1 MYKLLI
7 KLSIVLLILIV
18 GFFTLVKL
26 NILPDFFNFSKLFG
40 KKEISIEPSAVIVE
54 NVSPLAQLFTSTYY
68 SEFPISEVKK
78 TDAFFGLSKSNNEL
92 ILIAKGNCYAGT
104 DLSKFSKDDV
114 QIIDSITCSIKLP
127 GAEFLDVVM
136 NPTDFEIYKED
147 GEWSAEEVKKLKE
160 KAKDLIQE
168 KAIKEN
174 VLKKADERSI
184 QLFTDLLKSLGY
196 KNVTV
201 EIKNNLKS
209 INS

>member
-127 GAEFLDVVM
+127 RAEFLDVVM

>member
-78 TDAFFGLSKSNNEL
+78 TDAFFGLSKSNNENYKIVNSE
-92 ILIAKGNCYAGT
+92 ILNKFKVSHKKHNFICHFVGKCFYAAG
-104 DLSKFSKDDV
+104 
-114 QIIDSITCSIKLP
+114 
-127 GAEFLDVVM
+127 G
-136 NPTDFEIYKED
+136 
-147 GEWSAEEVKKLKE
+147 
-160 KAKDLIQE
+160 
-168 KAIKEN
+168 
-174 VLKKADERSI
+174 
-184 QLFTDLLKSLGY
+184 
-196 KNVTV
+196 
-201 EIKNNLKS
+201 
-209 INS
+209 